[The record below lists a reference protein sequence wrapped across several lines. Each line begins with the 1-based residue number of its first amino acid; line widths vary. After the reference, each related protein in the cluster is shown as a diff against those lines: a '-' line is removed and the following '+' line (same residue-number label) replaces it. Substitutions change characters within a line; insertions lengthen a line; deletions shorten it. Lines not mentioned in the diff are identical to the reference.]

1 MTEGRE
7 SDDDDDDDDDDEI
20 QGILFHAC
28 SFVRLL
34 LFQMQTLV
42 DVPQGRDPGVM

>member
-7 SDDDDDDDDDDEI
+7 GDDDDDDDDGI

-42 DVPQGRDPGVM
+42 DVPQGRDPGEM